1 MSATA
6 SYFVE
11 CAEAGVCPLG
21 RESFDYLDRLED
33 ERPDIDWIA
42 YRDEVVTFAG
52 KQHLADGIDAIAAI
66 RLVDVG
72 LANEEI
78 ADFVEGFGCF
88 VEGSHEC
95 QDCGNATVWPANSH
109 GERFCQDC
117 L

>member
-6 SYFVE
+6 SYCIG
-11 CAEAGVCPLG
+11 CAEAGVCPLD

-42 YRDEVVTFAG
+42 YRDEVLAFAG
-52 KQHLADGIDAIAAI
+52 EWHLIDGIDAIAAI

-78 ADFVEGFGCF
+78 ADFVEAFGGF

-95 QDCGNATVWPANSH
+95 QDCGKATMFSADSR
-109 GERFCQDC
+109 GELFCGDC

>member
-21 RESFDYLDRLED
+21 RESFDYLDRLEN

-52 KQHLADGIDAIAAI
+52 KQHLADGIDATVAI
-66 RLVDVG
+66 RLVDAG
-72 LANEEI
+72 LADEDI
-78 ADFVEGFGCF
+78 TFFVVCFGGY
-88 VEGSHEC
+88 VAGSHAC
-95 QDCGNATVWPANSH
+95 DDCGNATMLAADKH
-109 GERFCQDC
+109 GERFCPDC